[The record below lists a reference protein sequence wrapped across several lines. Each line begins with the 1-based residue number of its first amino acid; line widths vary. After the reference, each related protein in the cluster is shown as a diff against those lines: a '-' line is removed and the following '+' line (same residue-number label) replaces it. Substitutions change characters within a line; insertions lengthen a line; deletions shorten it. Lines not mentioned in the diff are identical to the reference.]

1 MPLYTATP
9 GPSRAL
15 EGPWAYTVRPDL
27 WPPGTQVVG
36 SNPGQPAWWLARFT
50 WVESNARDELA
61 EATWAGYH
69 LPGAVEALVLA
80 GAFLGVRRPDPTWSW
95 EEVA

>member
-9 GPSRAL
+9 GHWA
-15 EGPWAYTVRPDL
+15 PWAYTVRPDL
-27 WPPGTQVVG
+27 WPPGTQVEG
-36 SNPGQPAWWLARFT
+36 SNPGQPGWWLARCS
-50 WVESNARDELA
+50 WVEANARDELA

-80 GAFLGVRRPDPTWSW
+80 GAVLGVHRPDPTRSW
-95 EEVA
+95 VEVA

>member
-9 GPSRAL
+9 GWGRA
-15 EGPWAYTVRPDL
+15 PWAYTVRPDL
-27 WPPGTQVVG
+27 WPAGSQVKG
-36 SNPGQPAWWLARFT
+36 SNPGRLARMARFT
-50 WVESNARDELA
+50 WVETNARDELA